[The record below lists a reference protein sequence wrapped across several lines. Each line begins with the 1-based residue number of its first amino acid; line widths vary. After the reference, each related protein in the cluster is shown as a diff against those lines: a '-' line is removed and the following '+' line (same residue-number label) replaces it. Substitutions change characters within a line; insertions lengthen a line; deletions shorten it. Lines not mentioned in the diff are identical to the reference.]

1 MTAALAGLY
10 VGVIVVAG
18 LQYLRSREP
27 RLLLLIALFAA
38 LAAGRARGVSELWVG
53 IWDACAAGAGLA
65 LSLALAPRPRHP

>member
-18 LQYLRSREP
+18 LQYLRRPEP

-38 LAAGRARGVSELWVG
+38 LAAGRARGVSDLWVR
-53 IWDACAAGAGLA
+53 IWDGAAGAAGFA
-65 LSLALAPRPRHP
+65 LALALGPRARQ